1 MTLDTVI
8 RHDREADLESFRN
21 VPHHGYF
28 INRDI
33 DMLAYTI
40 MATGDDIVLENG
52 ELDRGLGRTFLFS
65 STSTCGDGVVLGD
78 MNNDNS
84 RKIINSRD
92 YILRHF

>member
-1 MTLDTVI
+1 MTIDTAI

-33 DMLAYTI
+33 ESLQYTI

-52 ELDRGLGRTFLFS
+52 ETIEFLCLDEPKVYEFS
-65 STSTCGDGVVLGD
+65 KQKLRLQSVSETSCQAPKDE
-78 MNNDNS
+78 
-84 RKIINSRD
+84 INVP
-92 YILRHF
+92 Y